1 MDSNPKVAIIVS
13 NYNYGAYVDKAIQS
27 ALAQDYKGELRVYIV
42 DDGSSDDSWETISSI
57 TEHFGNM
64 VVEKPYYNG
73 PMEFRQSDNIY
84 AYRINNSGA
93 STARNVA
100 IWMALEWADVFG
112 ILDADDEYRSNKVG
126 ILVHKLLEYDE
137 IGVVYADY
145 DIHRTYNNVD
155 YIKQEYKYP
164 YCKHTLQNQCI
175 VHSGALIKKGAL
187 LATIIKDA
195 QEFFD
200 SRLHGPSSKGF
211 IGCTEDYDLWLRLA
225 EVCMI
230 AHVPQNLSYVRE
242 TGQNQSLKMTKGI
255 FAHNMEVIKSK

>member
-1 MDSNPKVAIIVS
+1 
-13 NYNYGAYVDKAIQS
+13 
-27 ALAQDYKGELRVYIV
+27 
-42 DDGSSDDSWETISSI
+42 
-57 TEHFGNM
+57 
-64 VVEKPYYNG
+64 
-73 PMEFRQSDNIY
+73 MEFRQSDNIY

-164 YCKHTLQNQCI
+164 YCSWN
-175 VHSGALIKKGAL
+175 IKKVNNY
-187 LATIIKDA
+187 I
-195 QEFFD
+195 
-200 SRLHGPSSKGF
+200 
-211 IGCTEDYDLWLRLA
+211 
-225 EVCMI
+225 
-230 AHVPQNLSYVRE
+230 
-242 TGQNQSLKMTKGI
+242 
-255 FAHNMEVIKSK
+255 